1 MRIKTEMLMNPIRF
15 SLSFILL
22 LFITTCAQTPIYMN
36 SFCDNSTLVSSS
48 YKANVDTLFSWL
60 LTDSYESD
68 GYNYTSVNSNNHNND
83 DAVYGLY
90 SCRHDITG
98 YFCRFCINSASS
110 ELTRRCSNSVG
121 AIIWYDIC
129 IIRYT
134 NQSFSGQVTLS
145 PIWNTTGTRKIK
157 DSSEVKKT
165 EDCMEGLIR
174 KATVVTKTY
183 WAVDEFDWVDKEKRY
198 GWVQCDRDT
207 MQFDEESLN
216 GDLPT
221 IPLTAVL
228 HCTNNFSEASKL
240 GEGGFGPVYKGILA
254 DGRQIAVK
262 RLSQFSGQGS
272 EEFKNEVMFIAKL
285 QHRNLV
291 RLLGCC
297 LEQNE
302 KILVYEYMCNSS
314 LDFHLFDD
322 EEKRKQLDWKLR
334 LSIINGIAK
343 GILYLHEDSR
353 LKVIHRDLKASNV
366 LLDHEM
372 NPKISDFGLARAF
385 EIGQN
390 QAKTNRVVGT
400 YGYMAPEYAMEGLL
414 SVKSDVFSFGVIVL
428 EIICGRKNSG
438 FHLSGHGQS
447 LLLYHSSESR
457 KAEESVQSLIWKAT
471 VETKKFWAVDEF
483 DWVDNEKRY
492 GWVQCD
498 RDIKSDECS
507 ECLHTLLD
515 IFPECCSTHAQWA
528 VFGPSC
534 GIRMDDEKFY
544 QTSDKMMFDEETLN
558 GDLPTIPLIAVLHS
572 TNNFSE
578 ESKLGEGGFG
588 PVYKGILPDGRQIAV
603 KRLSKFS
610 GQGTQEFKNEVMF
623 IAKLQHRNLV
633 RLLGCCLEENENI
646 LVYEY
651 MCNASLD
658 SHLFG
663 GDEKRKQLD
672 WKLRLSIINGIAKGI
687 LYLHEDSRLKVIHRD
702 LKGSNVL
709 LDYEM
714 NPKISDF
721 GLARAFEIG
730 QNQANTKRVVGTYGY
745 MAPEYAME
753 GLFSVKTDVFSFGVI
768 VLEIICG
775 RKNSGFHR
783 SEHGQSLLLY
793 AWNIWCEGRCL
804 ELMDQALIKSFVAS
818 EVVKC
823 IHVGLLCVQQDAA
836 DRPTMSTVVLMLG
849 SDTMTL
855 PKPNHPAYSVGR
867 LTSNDASTS
876 RSSKNFSINDVTFST
891 VLAR

>member
-1 MRIKTEMLMNPIRF
+1 MRIKAEIFMIPIGI
-15 SLSFILL
+15 SLSFMFL
-22 LFITTCAQTPIYMN
+22 LFTTASAQPPIYMYN
-36 SFCDNSTLVSSS
+36 FCENSTLLSSS
-48 YKANVDTLFSWL
+48 YKDNVETLLSWIT
-60 LTDSYESD
+60 TDSFKSN
-68 GYNYTSVNSNNHNND
+68 GYNFTTVNSNNNNND

-90 SCRHDITG
+90 SCRYDITG
-98 YFCRFCINSASS
+98 YFCQFCITTAAS
-110 ELTRRCSNSVG
+110 ELSRRCPNAVR
-121 AIIWYDIC
+121 AIIWYDVC
-129 IIRYT
+129 IIRYS
-134 NQSFSGQVTLS
+134 NQSFIGNVTLT
-145 PIWNTTGTRKIK
+145 PTWNITGPRIIK
-157 DSSEVKKT
+157 
-165 EDCMEGLIR
+165 
-174 KATVVTKTY
+174 
-183 WAVDEFDWVDKEKRY
+183 
-198 GWVQCDRDT
+198 
-207 MQFDEESLN
+207 
-216 GDLPT
+216 
-221 IPLTAVL
+221 
-228 HCTNNFSEASKL
+228 
-240 GEGGFGPVYKGILA
+240 
-254 DGRQIAVK
+254 
-262 RLSQFSGQGS
+262 
-272 EEFKNEVMFIAKL
+272 
-285 QHRNLV
+285 
-291 RLLGCC
+291 
-297 LEQNE
+297 
-302 KILVYEYMCNSS
+302 
-314 LDFHLFDD
+314 
-322 EEKRKQLDWKLR
+322 
-334 LSIINGIAK
+334 
-343 GILYLHEDSR
+343 
-353 LKVIHRDLKASNV
+353 
-366 LLDHEM
+366 
-372 NPKISDFGLARAF
+372 
-385 EIGQN
+385 
-390 QAKTNRVVGT
+390 
-400 YGYMAPEYAMEGLL
+400 
-414 SVKSDVFSFGVIVL
+414 
-428 EIICGRKNSG
+428 
-438 FHLSGHGQS
+438 
-447 LLLYHSSESR
+447 HSSESR

-544 QTSDKMMFDEETLN
+544 QTSGDGGSSKSRKFIISFSVLGSVALLCFGVYCFWYRKRVRRDKMMFDEETLN

-745 MAPEYAME
+745 MAPEYVMQ
-753 GLFSVKTDVFSFGVI
+753 GLFSVKSDVFSFGVL
-768 VLEIICG
+768 VLEIIYG
-775 RKNSGFHR
+775 RKNNGLYM
-783 SEHGQSLLLY
+783 SEHGQTLLLY
-793 AWNIWCEGRCL
+793 AWRTWGAGKCL
-804 ELMDQALIKSFVAS
+804 ETIDPMLEKSFLRS
-818 EVVKC
+818 EVERC
-823 IHVGLLCVQQDAA
+823 IHIGLLCVQEDAK
-836 DRPTMSTVVLMLG
+836 DRPTMSQVVLMLA
-849 SDTMTL
+849 SDTMIL
-855 PKPNHPAYSVGR
+855 PKPKHPA
-867 LTSNDASTS
+867 
-876 RSSKNFSINDVTFST
+876 FSIGIMASEEVYTSKSFKNVSNNDLT
-891 VLAR
+891 VSVSLPR

>member
-1 MRIKTEMLMNPIRF
+1 MRIKTEILMSPIRV
-15 SLSFILL
+15 SLSFTFL
-22 LFITTCAQTPIYMN
+22 LFTTASGQPPIYMYN
-36 SFCDNSTLVSSS
+36 FCENSTLVSSS
-48 YKANVDTLFSWL
+48 YRSNVESLLSWVT
-60 LTDSYESD
+60 TDSFKSD
-68 GYNYTSVNSNNHNND
+68 GYNFTTVNSNSHNND
-83 DAVYGLY
+83 DDVYGLY
-90 SCRHDITG
+90 SCRYDMTG
-98 YFCRFCINSASS
+98 YFCQFCITTAAS
-110 ELTRRCSNSVG
+110 ELSRRCPNAVR

-129 IIRYT
+129 IIRYS
-134 NQSFSGQVTLS
+134 NQSFNAKVSLT
-145 PIWNTTGTRKIK
+145 PTWNITGPRIIK
-157 DSSEVKKT
+157 D
-165 EDCMEGLIR
+165 
-174 KATVVTKTY
+174 
-183 WAVDEFDWVDKEKRY
+183 
-198 GWVQCDRDT
+198 
-207 MQFDEESLN
+207 
-216 GDLPT
+216 
-221 IPLTAVL
+221 
-228 HCTNNFSEASKL
+228 
-240 GEGGFGPVYKGILA
+240 
-254 DGRQIAVK
+254 
-262 RLSQFSGQGS
+262 
-272 EEFKNEVMFIAKL
+272 
-285 QHRNLV
+285 
-291 RLLGCC
+291 
-297 LEQNE
+297 
-302 KILVYEYMCNSS
+302 
-314 LDFHLFDD
+314 
-322 EEKRKQLDWKLR
+322 
-334 LSIINGIAK
+334 
-343 GILYLHEDSR
+343 
-353 LKVIHRDLKASNV
+353 
-366 LLDHEM
+366 
-372 NPKISDFGLARAF
+372 
-385 EIGQN
+385 
-390 QAKTNRVVGT
+390 
-400 YGYMAPEYAMEGLL
+400 
-414 SVKSDVFSFGVIVL
+414 
-428 EIICGRKNSG
+428 
-438 FHLSGHGQS
+438 
-447 LLLYHSSESR
+447 SSESR
-457 KAEESVQSLIWKAT
+457 KAVDSMNDLIWKAT
-471 VETKKFWAVDEF
+471 VETKKFWAVEEF
-483 DWVDNEKRY
+483 DWVENEKRY

-498 RDIKSDECS
+498 RDIKNDECGD
-507 ECLHTLLD
+507 CLHALLD
-515 IFPECCSTHAQWA
+515 IFPDCCSTHAQWA
-528 VFGPSC
+528 IFGPSC

-544 QTSDKMMFDEETLN
+544 QTSGNGGSTKSRKLIISFSVLGSVVLLCFSVYCFWYRKRVRRDKMMFDEEKLN
-558 GDLPTIPLIAVLHS
+558 GDLPIIPLIAVLHS

-610 GQGTQEFKNEVMF
+610 GQGSQEFKNEVMF

-663 GDEKRKQLD
+663 GIEKRKQLD

-709 LDYEM
+709 LDHEM

-753 GLFSVKTDVFSFGVI
+753 GLFSVKSDVFSFGVI

-804 ELMDQALIKSFVAS
+804 ELMDPALIKSFIAS

-876 RSSKNFSINDVTFST
+876 RSSKNLSINDVTFST

>member
-1 MRIKTEMLMNPIRF
+1 
-15 SLSFILL
+15 
-22 LFITTCAQTPIYMN
+22 MN

-198 GWVQCDRDT
+198 GWVQCDRGIKNDQCGECLHALLDIFPQCCSTNVQWAIFGPSCSMRMDDQNLSASSGKGGISKQKKLIISFSVLGFVALLSLSVYCFCHRKRVRKDT

-314 LDFHLFDD
+314 LDFHLFD
-322 EEKRKQLDWKLR
+322 EKRKQLDWKLR

-447 LLLYHSSESR
+447 LLLY
-457 KAEESVQSLIWKAT
+457 
-471 VETKKFWAVDEF
+471 
-483 DWVDNEKRY
+483 
-492 GWVQCD
+492 
-498 RDIKSDECS
+498 
-507 ECLHTLLD
+507 
-515 IFPECCSTHAQWA
+515 
-528 VFGPSC
+528 
-534 GIRMDDEKFY
+534 
-544 QTSDKMMFDEETLN
+544 
-558 GDLPTIPLIAVLHS
+558 
-572 TNNFSE
+572 
-578 ESKLGEGGFG
+578 
-588 PVYKGILPDGRQIAV
+588 
-603 KRLSKFS
+603 
-610 GQGTQEFKNEVMF
+610 
-623 IAKLQHRNLV
+623 
-633 RLLGCCLEENENI
+633 
-646 LVYEY
+646 
-651 MCNASLD
+651 
-658 SHLFG
+658 
-663 GDEKRKQLD
+663 
-672 WKLRLSIINGIAKGI
+672 
-687 LYLHEDSRLKVIHRD
+687 
-702 LKGSNVL
+702 
-709 LDYEM
+709 
-714 NPKISDF
+714 
-721 GLARAFEIG
+721 
-730 QNQANTKRVVGTYGY
+730 
-745 MAPEYAME
+745 
-753 GLFSVKTDVFSFGVI
+753 
-768 VLEIICG
+768 
-775 RKNSGFHR
+775 
-783 SEHGQSLLLY
+783 
-793 AWNIWCEGRCL
+793 AWRIWCAGKCL
-804 ELMDQALIKSFVAS
+804 ELMDPTLIKSFRAS

-823 IHVGLLCVQQDAA
+823 LHIGLLCVQQDAG

-849 SDTMTL
+849 SDTMAL
-855 PKPNHPAYSVGR
+855 PKPNHPAFSVGK
-867 LTSNDASTS
+867 LTYKEASTS
-876 RSSKNFSINDVTFST
+876 RSSKNLSINDVTVST
-891 VLAR
+891 DLVR